1 MSRYIFNTLDQI
13 GLLLG
18 RPAPLIIG
26 SLILQDHEVPDR
38 ISIGGAQAVTVH
50 KLPGGGRIIDAMGAD
65 DASIAW
71 RGIFTGPE
79 AARRARTLDVMR
91 QQGNSLIL
99 SFGDYTF
106 CIIITHYQYDYQD
119 RGAVIS
125 YRIKSEIVPDPANL
139 VGGATEPIFA
149 TQGDLASGQDILE
162 AGATAVLAY
171 AQLSDRTSNSRLAAS
186 AAQLSS
192 IAANLGNNAVLAAS
206 ATAAGSLSL
215 VPVQESLEANGNVMQ
230 DAIQNFASDSRDQ
243 RTTAEPFASALVLAA
258 SVGDAAAIAAFVR
271 AGGYVNR
278 ASANLVAGNAQA
290 PTPLIH
296 A

>member
-1 MSRYIFNTLDQI
+1 MSGYVFNALGQN

-50 KLPGGGRIIDAMGAD
+50 KLPGGGRVIDAMGPD

-71 RGIFTGPE
+71 RGIFTGPD

-91 QQGNSLIL
+91 QQGNSHIL

-106 CIIITHYQYDYQD
+106 CVIIIHYQYDYQD
-119 RGAVIS
+119 NGAVIS
-125 YRIKSEIVPDPANL
+125 YRIKSEIVPNPANP
-139 VGGATEPIFA
+139 VGGATEFNFA
-149 TQGDLASGQDILE
+149 IQGDLASGRDILQ
-162 AGATAVLAY
+162 AGAIAILAY
-171 AQLSDRTSNSRLAAS
+171 AQLSDRTSSGRLAAS
-186 AAQLSS
+186 AAQLNS
-192 IAANLGNNAVLAAS
+192 IAASLGDNAILAAS
-206 ATAAGSLSL
+206 ATAASPLS
-215 VPVQESLEANGNVMQ
+215 VAPVQEALEANGRAMQ
-230 DAIQNFASDSRDQ
+230 NAIQGFAGEITGEL
-243 RTTAEPFASALVLAA
+243 TTTDPIASAPVLAA
-258 SVGDAAAIAAFVR
+258 TVGDAAAIAAFVR
-271 AGGYVNR
+271 ASGYVNR
-278 ASANLVAGNAQA
+278 ASANLVAATAQA